1 MGLAPS
7 WMTAEKVDDAPW
19 LVRMAALVPLFVTT
33 PDGKLATPAGP
44 ESELT
49 V

>member
-1 MGLAPS
+1 MVLAPF
-7 WMTAEKVDDAPW
+7 WMTPENVDDAPW
-19 LVRMAALVPLFVTT
+19 LVRMAALVPLFVTM
-33 PDGKLATPAGP
+33 PGVKEPPGGP